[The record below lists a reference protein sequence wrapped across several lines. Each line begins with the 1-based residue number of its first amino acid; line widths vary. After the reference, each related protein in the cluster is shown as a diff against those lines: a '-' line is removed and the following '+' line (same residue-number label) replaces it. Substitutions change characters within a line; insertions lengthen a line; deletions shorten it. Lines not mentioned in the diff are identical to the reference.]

1 MHKALTHMKI
11 NIDHDTQSIEMKAD
25 DHVPLSHPR
34 EFAFLFSF
42 SFWFYLTWWAGIQRD
57 AEASISGVLKVR
69 ITIAS

>member
-34 EFAFLFSF
+34 EFAFLFF
-42 SFWFYLTWWAGIQRD
+42 FLFGFILPGGLEFREMQKPLYP
-57 AEASISGVLKVR
+57 EY
-69 ITIAS
+69 